1 MMPREHKPQ
10 GNQAVP
16 PPGRVL
22 QVTVT
27 KTIEC
32 DSEYRLPVYESV
44 SALPSRIEDKGG
56 FHPPELT
63 EEELRTLEHR
73 MKQELDI

>member
-1 MMPREHKPQ
+1 M
-10 GNQAVP
+10 P

-44 SALPSRIEDKGG
+44 SVLPSRIEGKGR
-56 FHPPELT
+56 FYPPELT
-63 EEELRTLEHR
+63 EEEQHTLEHR
-73 MKQELDI
+73 MKQDLDI